1 MLAIL
6 IIQIILFIF
15 QIIYGYLATKE
26 AKQGNENKGNTYLI
40 ISNTFLIGILI
51 LCALQFSLN

>member
-1 MLAIL
+1 MLVVF
-6 IIQIILFIF
+6 IIQVILFIF

-26 AKQGNENKGNTYLI
+26 AEQGNENRGNTYLI

-51 LCALQFSLN
+51 LCALCFSLN

>member
-1 MLAIL
+1 MVVVL

-26 AKQGNENKGNTYLI
+26 AEQGNENRGNTYLI

>member
-1 MLAIL
+1 MIVLF
-6 IIQIILFIF
+6 IIQIILFIY
-15 QIIYGYLATKE
+15 QIIYGHLATKE
-26 AKQGNENKGNTYLI
+26 AEQGNENRGNTYLI